1 MVKQYLLG
9 SLHSVTHLSHL
20 AWRSQKDDRYVTSLV
35 LSRCSNTLLK
45 LRINYLEKPINK
57 SIKCLP
63 STEPK
68 DVILIK
74 GIFKWTKS
82 IYDIRWCCSF
92 VPFYPLPLPRQHF
105 KQSTPTAAWETRT
118 KRLQAVVRTSEPVAA
133 GGNWGQKSYP
143 VRSLTWWWWIWTWV
157 RCMAKLGGLTSST
170 ERRKPESASDQP

>member
-1 MVKQYLLG
+1 MPCRQLYQGLSAIFLCISLCSEEQSEKMVVKQDLLG
-9 SLHSVTHLSHL
+9 STHSISVTHLSHP

-35 LSRCSNTLLK
+35 LSSCSNTLLK

-74 GIFKWTKS
+74 RIFKWTKS

-92 VPFYPLPLPRQHF
+92 VPIPSLLPIHHF
-105 KQSTPTAAWETRT
+105 RHSTPTATQEDA
-118 KRLQAVVRTSEPVAA
+118 
-133 GGNWGQKSYP
+133 
-143 VRSLTWWWWIWTWV
+143 
-157 RCMAKLGGLTSST
+157 
-170 ERRKPESASDQP
+170 D